1 MCAILG
7 TFDYNR
13 YQYLYKENL
22 SRGDFAY
29 GEIYLNKDHYL
40 LTKKPGIKDFS
51 EVDERSAKVFDYFLC
66 HVQAPTS
73 SVREFHIETSHPFQ
87 LGSFLVSHNGV
98 LTNDK
103 LLKSQTKEYYNEVD
117 SSVIPALLIEEVKLC
132 GLKPVNKREI
142 ISSVL
147 SRLEGTYSLWI
158 YNSWSHNVYIARS
171 GSTLFMNRKTREFS
185 SIKLPDIEEEVPE
198 GKLFEITDKEIVE
211 VGEFKANSP
220 FFVI

>member
-1 MCAILG
+1 
-7 TFDYNR
+7 
-13 YQYLYKENL
+13 
-22 SRGDFAY
+22 
-29 GEIYLNKDHYL
+29 L

-51 EVDERSAKVFDYFLC
+51 ETDERSVKVFDYFLC

-73 SVREFHIETSHPFQ
+73 SVREFHYETSHPFR
-87 LGSFLVSHNGV
+87 LGNFQICHNGV

-103 LLKSQTKEYYNEVD
+103 LLKSQTTEYYNEVD
-117 SSVIPALLIEEVKLC
+117 SSVIPALLVEEEKLS
-132 GLKPVNKREI
+132 GSKYEREI

-158 YNSWSHNVYIARS
+158 YNSKSNSVYIARA

-198 GKLFEITDKEIVE
+198 GELFEVADKEIIE
-211 VGEFKANSP
+211 VGTFKANSP
-220 FFVI
+220 FFVL